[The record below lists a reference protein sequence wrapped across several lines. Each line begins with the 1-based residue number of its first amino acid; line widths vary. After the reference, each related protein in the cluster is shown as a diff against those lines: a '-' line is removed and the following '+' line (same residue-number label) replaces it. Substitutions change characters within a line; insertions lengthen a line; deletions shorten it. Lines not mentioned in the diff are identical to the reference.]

1 MNRDLS
7 NKGGILAAVGTAANA
22 SAQAQPELKRPE
34 KLMADLMNT
43 NEVTRASACDAAP
56 EYGATAVRPLAF
68 SMGAPDFELGRRC
81 KRALYKI
88 VRHAGRPGAENE
100 ATAVQGKL
108 VPLLSNTM
116 LAVQVRRD
124 LLWMLSEIGTAGAV
138 EPIAALLADK
148 ELRDDARCV
157 LMRLPCPEAGVALQ
171 QAFAGA
177 PDEFKFAL
185 ADSLRSRGEMV
196 EGYPSK
202 KLVPTAQ
209 TTVIHLQPKK

>member
-1 MNRDLS
+1 MKRDLA
-7 NKGGILAAVGTAANA
+7 NKGGIPAAVGTAAHA
-22 SAQAQPELKRPE
+22 VAQAQPERKRPE
-34 KLMADLMNT
+34 KLIADLMNPD
-43 NEVTRASACDAAP
+43 EVTHASACDAAP
-56 EYGATAVRPLAF
+56 DYGAAAVRPLAF
-68 SMGAPDFELGRRC
+68 SMGTPDFELGRRC

-100 ATAVQGKL
+100 ATAVEGKL
-108 VPLLSNTM
+108 VPLVSNTM
-116 LAVQVRRD
+116 LPVQVRRD
-124 LLWMLSEIGTAGAV
+124 LLWMLSEIGTTSAV

-157 LMRLPCPEAGVALQ
+157 LMRLPCPEAGAALK

-177 PDEFKFAL
+177 PEEFKFAL
-185 ADSLRSRGEMV
+185 ADSLRSRGEKV

-209 TTVIHLQPKK
+209 TTVTALQPKK